1 MAEENV
7 ADLQSELDFLTAM
20 QAYRRAKDSGDRAA
34 IAEAERA
41 LQEQVRAEL
50 QQREGGCA

>member
-7 ADLQSELDFLTAM
+7 ANLQSELDFLTAM

>member
-1 MAEENV
+1 MADETIP
-7 ADLQSELDFLTAM
+7 DLQSELDFLTAM
-20 QAYRRAKDSGDRAA
+20 QAYRHAKDSGDPAA

>member
-1 MAEENV
+1 MAEEYIP
-7 ADLQSELDFLTAM
+7 DLQSELDFMTAM
-20 QAYRRAKDSGDRAA
+20 RAYRRAKDSGDRAA

>member
-20 QAYRRAKDSGDRAA
+20 QAYRRAKDSGDRTA

-41 LQEQVRAEL
+41 LQEQVRSEL